1 MSAAPGQVG
10 GLGAINKGR
19 RAAANNAAR
28 AKNGA
33 AMRRRGTVTP
43 GKTLEM
49 TATAQLWYKWGQ
61 GADAGEVALSEPVP
75 CDRQVINSKSAAATF
90 QETIRVSFAG
100 AHRHHVSI
108 IVTFT
113 EKTHGMFAQCELHAR
128 KYLKDPDAASTKFNE
143 SCKFKTADDQ
153 RKAEMSP
160 RWYSGVVGFVV
171 RMGGAEYGALGT
183 GEGKSS
189 ASAGGGGT
197 KIVPDG
203 GGSGDT
209 VTFEVFIKSLM
220 QAPAAASEKAPEEIA
235 AEKKHRRNQLKQVFG
250 ALVTIMVFLGSGAIF
265 FPLVEGWTVLD
276 AFYFGMVTITTVGYG
291 DMGPVTVSGRIF
303 TSFFVLGGVGIIGV
317 ALGIVGGYVIEQ
329 QQKIQAEIIK
339 RAQALA
345 LAEHDT
351 DSSDSEGDTGGLSP
365 LEAAAKKK
373 AELQA
378 ALNASPVGCLW
389 KFGKRW
395 LKVFLPVIFTLSIGM
410 AFLIS
415 NEPMDP
421 QLEETLLVY
430 NATHNETRY
439 ILHDHL
445 GAELYNSTESYRMTF
460 VNALYFGLVTGTT
473 VGYGDIS
480 PSTDEGKIFCIFFLI
495 FAVITTANALSTLG
509 DALVTTTGN
518 DQVMNIL
525 DKKLTAE
532 FLMSLDMDGSGD
544 VNEFEYLSA
553 MLIRLNHV
561 DEGQIDSIMKAFRK
575 LDVDGSGSLSVQD
588 LAGNLKSERK
598 KKKKEGMAAA
608 AEDANAKSAF
618 IPGSLEKEAA
628 ADRAWSAPPESPTN
642 GDVVAQAEALL
653 GEKEGGE

>member
-1 MSAAPGQVG
+1 MAAAPGQVG
-10 GLGAINKGR
+10 GLGAVNKGR
-19 RAAANNAAR
+19 RAASAKQHQQAAL
-28 AKNGA
+28 
-33 AMRRRGTVTP
+33 RRRGTTTP

-61 GADAGEVALSEPVP
+61 GAEKGEVALCDPVP
-75 CDRQVINSKSAAATF
+75 CDRQVINSKSCAATF
-90 QETIRVSFAG
+90 QETINVSFA
-100 AHRHHVSI
+100 AEHRHHVSI
-108 IVTFT
+108 IVTFS
-113 EKTHGMFAQCELHAR
+113 EKTHGMFAQVELHAR
-128 KYLKDPDAASTKFNE
+128 KYLRDPDAAETKFRE
-143 SCKFKTADDQ
+143 SIKYKTPEAK
-153 RKAEMSP
+153 RKAELSP
-160 RWYSGVVGFVV
+160 RWYSGVIGFIV

-183 GEGKSS
+183 GEGKS
-189 ASAGGGGT
+189 AAGSGGGT
-197 KIVPDG
+197 KIVPSGDG
-203 GGSGDT
+203 GGEI
-209 VTFEVFIKSLM
+209 TFEVFIKSVM
-220 QAPAAASEKAPEEIA
+220 QAPAASGDKSPQEKA

-250 ALVTIMVFLGSGAIF
+250 ALLTIMIFLGSGAIF

-291 DMGPVTVSGRIF
+291 DMGPVTVEGRIF

-345 LAEHDT
+345 LAENDT
-351 DSSDSEGDTGGLSP
+351 ESSDSEGDIGGLSAK
-365 LEAAAKKK
+365 EQAAKKA

-378 ALNASPVGCLW
+378 ALNKSPVGCLY

-415 NEPMDP
+415 DEPMDP

-439 ILHDHL
+439 ILHNHD
-445 GAELYNSTESYRMTF
+445 GVELYNSTESYKMTF
-460 VNALYFGLVTGTT
+460 VNAMYFGLVTGTT

-480 PSTDEGKIFCIFFLI
+480 PSTDGGKIFCIFFLI
-495 FAVITTANALSTLG
+495 FAVITTANARSTLG
-509 DALVTTTGN
+509 DSLVTTTGN

-532 FLMSLDMDGSGD
+532 FLMSLDADGSGD
-544 VNEFEYLSA
+544 VNEYEYLSA

-561 DEGQIDSIMKAFRK
+561 DENQIDSIMKAFHK
-575 LDVDGSGSLSVQD
+575 LDQDGSGSLSVKD
-588 LAGNLKSERK
+588 LASNLKSERK
-598 KKKKEGMAAA
+598 KKRKE
-608 AEDANAKSAF
+608 
-618 IPGSLEKEAA
+618 EKEAA
-628 ADRAWSAPPESPTN
+628 ENAPKNAFIPASM
-642 GDVVAQAEALL
+642 G
-653 GEKEGGE
+653 